1 MTSLL
6 DEALNYAKHGFYVF
20 PCRHKSAG
28 KKFSQKEQKF
38 IELKV
43 KQPLVFK
50 GIYDATID
58 LKQIEIWWKRYPL
71 ALIGCNVG
79 MSNRFVVDVDS
90 HHGVDGMN
98 NWHKL
103 GISDVGCQKVLT
115 ANGGLHIYFSGQGR
129 TSTNKK
135 LGIDTRGK
143 NSYTI
148 LPNSILVDD
157 EGIERKYIALDDL
170 TLFEPKPVSE
180 ELFEKLG
187 LIRKINPN
195 RGKYVS
201 TLTVSE
207 ELERAKKVLYKLPHE
222 YGLDYS
228 RWISC
233 GMALRKFGED
243 GMNAWIDWSI
253 WSYKKAGK
261 NADDRDSLELKWFS
275 FKDIDNEITIATL
288 YHNYKESKK
297 FKF

>member
-1 MTSLL
+1 MTLM
-6 DEALNYAKHGFYVF
+6 DEALNYGKHGFYIF

-28 KKFSQKEQKF
+28 TKYSKKESKW

-58 LKQIEIWWKRYPL
+58 LKQIEIWWRQYPL

-79 MSNRFVVDVDS
+79 MSNRFVVDVDN
-90 HHGVDGMN
+90 HDVNGIE

-115 ANGGLHIYFSGQGR
+115 PNGGLHIYFSGQGR

-148 LPNSILVDD
+148 LPNSVLIDD
-157 EGIERKYIALDDL
+157 NGNEKRYIGLDDL
-170 TLFEPKPVSE
+170 TAFEPKLVSE
-180 ELFEKLG
+180 ELFERLG
-187 LIRKINPN
+187 LVRKINPN

-207 ELERAKKVLYKLPHE
+207 ELDRARKVLYKLPSD

-233 GMALRKFGED
+233 GMALRKFGVD
-243 GMNAWIDWSI
+243 GMNVWIDWSI
-253 WSYKKAGK
+253 WSYEKAGK
-261 NADDRDSLELKWFS
+261 NPENRDNLEMKWSS
-275 FKDIDNEITIATL
+275 FKDVENEITIATL
-288 YHNYKESKK
+288 YHSYKESKK
-297 FKF
+297 FNF